1 MPSEDR
7 AQTINERVYLK
18 RVGLFFGHGVA
29 NVLSVFLGAIL
40 LAIVLNDANVTWQQI
55 ALWYAVI
62 LILGCIVLV
71 IEQAFKKT
79 TLSLQNA
86 KKWVLIRIVP
96 GAMVGAMYGVTP
108 FLFSEHLAIHHE
120 MFIFIIFSAMIS
132 VGSTGYSIMPMYY
145 FVLNAGTMLPLTVY
159 FLLSPS
165 SFHMTLAITCVIWQL
180 VVLSKSWKV
189 SKTAINEI
197 LLNENLRDEINRHE
211 ETKQK
216 LQHMAT
222 HDALTSLPN
231 RSLLMDRLSNIIK
244 FASRMNKLAVVI
256 FVDLDGFKAVND
268 IHGHDCGDALLLEIA
283 NRLRE
288 TTRESD
294 TIARVGGDEFVLA
307 YADMEGGRPEI
318 EIHAR
323 RIIDSLEKPVLL
335 PDGASRNVT
344 ASLGIALYP
353 DNGRE
358 IEELIKAADTAMYT
372 VKNKGKNNYAFSVQ
386 Y

>member
-55 ALWYAVI
+55 AFWYAAI
-62 LILGCIVLV
+62 FILGCIVLV
-71 IEQAFKKT
+71 IEQAFKKA

-145 FVLNAGTMLPLTVY
+145 FILNAGTMLPLTVY
-159 FLLSPS
+159 FLLTPS
-165 SFHMTLAITCVIWQL
+165 SFHMTLAITCVIWQF

-222 HDALTSLPN
+222 HDALTGLPN
-231 RSLLMDRLSNIIK
+231 RRLLMDRLASIIK
-244 FASRMNKLAVVI
+244 LAQRMKKQAVI
-256 FVDLDGFKAVND
+256 MFVDLDGFKAVND
-268 IHGHDCGDALLLEIA
+268 IHGHECGDVILLEIA
-283 NRLRE
+283 NRLLA
-288 TTRESD
+288 TIRESD
-294 TIARVGGDEFVLA
+294 TVARVGGDEFVLA
-307 YADMEGGRPEI
+307 YTEMAGGREEVEI
-318 EIHAR
+318 LTQ
-323 RIIDSLEKPVLL
+323 RIIESLEKPITL
-335 PDGASRNVT
+335 PDGSAERIT
-344 ASLGIALYP
+344 ASIGLALFP
-353 DNGRE
+353 DNGKQARA
-358 IEELIKAADTAMYT
+358 LINAADKAMYR
-372 VKNKGKNNYAFSVQ
+372 VKNKGKNNYSFA
-386 Y
+386 